1 MKKRSQGAKHGKV
14 DVRSSPDAPTCAE
27 HPVEHPPWDLKRSIR
42 LLSRN
47 AATEDRSVTLLDHFM
62 DVDPPPGPGMPRI
75 KELTLNIG
83 PVGVPLSSCTT
94 AADRIRALTT

>member
-1 MKKRSQGAKHGKV
+1 MKKRSQRAKHRKV
-14 DVRSSPDAPTCAE
+14 YVRSSPDAPTRAE
-27 HPVEHPPWDLKRSIR
+27 HPIEHPPWDLKPSIR

-62 DVDPPPGPGMPRI
+62 DVDLPPGPGMPRI
-75 KELTLNIG
+75 KEFTLNIG

-94 AADRIRALTT
+94 RCVRTRH